1 MTSNDSLMLYAKLAG
16 FRLIVLANRL
26 GCHSD
31 FSQVLHDRPID
42 GLDAAIDRV
51 RIITELERRVFAD
64 DEFAAFQL
72 EGEIEIFG
80 RFAIDLLDGVE
91 IDYETHEYRINA
103 GGWINALAVDDTGVS
118 VDYPE
123 LVSLTDLELGT
134 LAPILRDLMKE
145 TGIPVQAHRVAVGEA
160 RFLDPNDDVQDAHR
174 PK

>member
-1 MTSNDSLMLYAKLAG
+1 MTCNDSLVLYAKLAD

-26 GCHSD
+26 GCDSD
-31 FSQVLHDRPID
+31 FTRELHDRLID
-42 GLDAAIDRV
+42 GLQAAIDRV
-51 RIITELERRVFAD
+51 RIFMELERRLLD

-72 EGEIEIFG
+72 QGETEIFG

-123 LVSLTDLELGT
+123 LVLLTDLELGT
-134 LAPILRDLMKE
+134 LAPILRDVMKE